1 MRSSSASK
9 IKQIQDLMKSL
20 QVIAQPKEIIT
31 KDGFIELTI
40 IYTDLEQYPKESV
53 VPLPIEAKE
62 PEQKD
67 VEAPVL

>member
-1 MRSSSASK
+1 MRSKSAAK

-20 QVIAQPKEIIT
+20 QVIVQPKEIIT

-40 IYTDLEQYPKESV
+40 IYTDIEQYPQEPIAPISV
-53 VPLPIEAKE
+53 EAKE